1 MEKKIYVIES
11 ENVGE
16 RLDSF
21 LSDENPEKTRSGL
34 KILIDD
40 GKVLVNDKKV
50 KAGYSLKINDVVCLE
65 LPDPVSSEIQ
75 PEDIKLNIIYEDD
88 DLLVINKPQGM
99 VVHPAVS
106 NYSGTLVNALLYHIK
121 NLSGINGVL
130 RPGIV
135 HRLDKNTSGLLL
147 VAKNDK
153 AHISLSKQLQ
163 TKECKRFYKAIVE
176 GVVKED
182 GMIQTRIGRDPKNR
196 LKQAVLQEPKGKVAI
211 TKYKVLEQ
219 FENNTFMEFELLT
232 GRTHQ
237 IRVHAQYIH
246 HPIVGDDLYNPKKC
260 KFNLNG
266 QLLHAYKIEFTHPT
280 KNERMVFECEL
291 PDYFEKVLKVLREN

>member
-21 LSDENPEKTRSGL
+21 LSDENPEKSRSGL

-75 PEDIKLNIIYEDD
+75 PEDIKLNIVYEDD

-99 VVHPAVS
+99 VVHPAIS
-106 NYSGTLVNALLYHIK
+106 NYTGTLVNALLYHIK

-153 AHISLSKQLQ
+153 THISLSKQLQ

-176 GVVKED
+176 GIVKED

-196 LKQAVLQEPKGKVAI
+196 LKQAVLKEPNGKVAI

-219 FENNTFMEFELLT
+219 FESNTFMEFELLT

-246 HPIVGDDLYNPKKC
+246 HPIVGDDLYNSKKC

-280 KNERMVFECEL
+280 KNERMAFECEL